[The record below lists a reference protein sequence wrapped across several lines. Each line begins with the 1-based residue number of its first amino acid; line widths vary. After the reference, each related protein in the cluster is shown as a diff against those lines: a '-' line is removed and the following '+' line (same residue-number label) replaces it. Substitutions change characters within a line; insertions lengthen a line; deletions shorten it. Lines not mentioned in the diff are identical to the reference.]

1 MCEGKNRME
10 INFNPIGYNA
20 KTEQGNNYK
29 KSNLGKSIGLVL
41 ASGVAYAY
49 RKKPIRLLKNTEDE
63 NLEYILKTLGS
74 NYKLSDKERK
84 LLQLYNK
91 IEAVGAIFGI
101 GVLADRYINKKRK
114 EKADIKQV
122 NWNV

>member
-1 MCEGKNRME
+1 MCERKIEMA

-29 KSNLGKSIGLVL
+29 KSNLGKSIGLVV
-41 ASGVAYAY
+41 ASGVAFAY
-49 RKKPIRLLKNTEDE
+49 RKKPIRLLKHTEDE
-63 NLEYILKTLGS
+63 NLEYLLKTLGS

-84 LLQLYNK
+84 FIQLLDK
-91 IEAVGAIFGI
+91 IETVGAIFGV

-114 EKADIKQV
+114 ENADIKQV
-122 NWNV
+122 NWNI

>member
-1 MCEGKNRME
+1 MA
-10 INFNPIGYNA
+10 INFNPIVYNA

-122 NWNV
+122 NWNF